1 MTLKLKSI
9 GPLPRLTL
17 RSTFILCK
25 CYVMLEWQYK
35 NVNLFSLSLMNS
47 TSFIFPLSLC
57 VFSLPSLWY
66 LCFGGLY
73 WTTLASGRPGRG
85 LCPLRQQKKT
95 REKRKEKQPYN
106 NLLTMDWLPP
116 RGSGQQFNMRSWEWP
131 AVDQLPLKCLEGNPW
146 QYNPREVKRKMV
158 NWIQWEELEK
168 CVRADVARKAVVAQL
183 VKMLLAR
190 YTAVRMSH

>member
-35 NVNLFSLSLMNS
+35 NVNLFSLSDEFHQFYFSPLPLCL
-47 TSFIFPLSLC
+47 FIT
-57 VFSLPSLWY
+57 FSMIFVLWGA
-66 LCFGGLY
+66 LLNHTGI
-73 WTTLASGRPGRG
+73 GRPGRE
-85 LCPLRQQKKT
+85 LCPFRQQKKT

-131 AVDQLPLKCLEGNPW
+131 TVDQLPLKGLEGNPW
-146 QYNPREVKRKMV
+146 QYNPREVKRKME
-158 NWIQWEELEK
+158 NWIQWDELEQ
-168 CVRADVARKAVVAQL
+168 CVRADVAQKAVVAQL